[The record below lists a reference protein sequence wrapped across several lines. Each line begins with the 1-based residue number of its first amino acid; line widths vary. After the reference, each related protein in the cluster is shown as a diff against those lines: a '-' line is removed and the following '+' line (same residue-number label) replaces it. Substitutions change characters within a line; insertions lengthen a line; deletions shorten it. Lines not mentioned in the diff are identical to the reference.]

1 MRVAETKSQ
10 VYVGRVRHRRYAP
23 VEHMFSYRLFMMY
36 LDLDEL
42 PDLFGKHPLWSARHP
57 TLAWFRRQD
66 YLGPAHLPLK
76 EAVAE
81 VMQQQLGER
90 PRGPI
95 RLLTHMRYFGYCF
108 NPVSFYYCFEA
119 DGVTLQAIIAEINNT
134 PWNERHCY
142 VLKCDDGRDKHFAFN
157 FDKRFHVSPFMPM
170 DMNYAWH
177 FLLPKERLAV
187 HMRNFRG
194 GEKQFDATLQLERKP
209 ITSWR
214 LTALLLA
221 YPLMSASVIFGI
233 YWQALRLW
241 LKRCPFFPHPV
252 QKPSTKQHQV
262 HP

>member
-1 MRVAETKSQ
+1 MAEINSQ
-10 VYVGRVRHRRYAP
+10 VYVGSIRHRRFSPIA
-23 VEHMFSYRLFMMY
+23 HGFSYRMFMMY

-42 PDLFGKHPLWSARHP
+42 PEVFGKHPLWSAERP
-57 TLAWFRRQD
+57 ALAWFRRED

-81 VMQQQLGER
+81 VVQQHLGEQ

-119 DGVTLQAIIAEINNT
+119 DGVRLQAIVAEINNT

-142 VLKCDDGRDKHFAFN
+142 VLKCDGTSNFLSAFN

-170 DMNYAWH
+170 DMHYAWH
-177 FLLPKERLAV
+177 FRLPGERLAV

-194 GEKQFDATLQLERKP
+194 SEKQFDATLQLERKP
-209 ITSWR
+209 ITRWR
-214 LTALLLA
+214 LTGLLLA
-221 YPLMSASVIFGI
+221 YPLMTATVVLGI

-252 QKPSTKQHQV
+252 GTAKTLDQ
-262 HP
+262 